1 MLFCKL
7 KFVCLWVEQLAFGCK
22 ACRIRHGVLIPENR
36 AFAICSIF
44 CTTLSDMTICLSL
57 IVLFLALNIVTF
69 CVFWWDKAAAR
80 SGHWRVSENDLLGLA
95 FFGGSL
101 GAWSAQRLLRHK
113 TRKEP
118 FRTRLAA
125 ILVLHAAVLSVG
137 LLILPWV
144 LAGHVFN
151 S

>member
-1 MLFCKL
+1 MTT
-7 KFVCLWVEQLAFGCK
+7 CLTLA
-22 ACRIRHGVLIPENR
+22 ALLLV
-36 AFAICSIF
+36 
-44 CTTLSDMTICLSL
+44 
-57 IVLFLALNIVTF
+57 LNIVTF

-80 SGHWRVSENDLLGLA
+80 GGKWRVPENKLLSLA

-101 GAWSAQRLLRHK
+101 GALAAQRLLRHK

-125 ILVLHAAVLSVG
+125 ILVLHAAVASVG
-137 LLILPWV
+137 LLVLPWV
-144 LAGHVFN
+144 LAGHIFH